1 MSPATRNDAD
11 SDFARRASRFL
22 RACRGQPVDTT
33 PAWIMRQA
41 GRYLPAYRATRARAG
56 DFLTLCKTPELA
68 CEVTLQPVEQ
78 IGVDAAI
85 IFADILIPVEAMG
98 VPLRF
103 AEGEGPRLRPV
114 RDAAAVAALRVPDPE
129 EHTGFVMEAIR
140 LAVRALDG
148 KVPVIGFAGAPWTVF
163 CYAVEGQ
170 TSRGYPT
177 ARRMLYEAPELAE
190 ALLDKLTDTTIA
202 YLLAQVRAGA
212 AAVQLFDSWA
222 GALGVEEYRRFSLPR
237 VRRIVET
244 VRAALRAVPGA
255 GGVPFI
261 YFCNE
266 GAALL
271 EDAATVGADVLG
283 VDYRLPLDAVRA
295 RLGDEPTLQGNLD
308 PLALFAPPDEIARR
322 AADVIRR
329 AGARHV
335 FNLGHG
341 ILPETPPEHA
351 IALVE
356 AVHHHGRR
364 SA

>member
-1 MSPATRNDAD
+1 MPLASDTD
-11 SDFARRASRFL
+11 SARRADRFL
-22 RACRGQPVDTT
+22 RACRGLPVDTT
-33 PAWIMRQA
+33 PVWIMRQA
-41 GRYLPAYRATRARAG
+41 GRYLPSYRATRARAG
-56 DFLTLCKTPELA
+56 DFLSLCKTPELA

-85 IFADILIPVEAMG
+85 IFSDILIPIEAMG

-114 RDAAAVAALRVPDPE
+114 RDGAAVAALRVPDPD

-140 LAVRALDG
+140 LTVRALDG

-177 ARRMLYEAPELAE
+177 ARRMLYEAPSLAE

-202 YLLAQVRAGA
+202 YLQAQVRAGA

-222 GALGVEEYRRFSLPR
+222 GALGVEEYLRFALPR
-237 VRRIVET
+237 VRRIVE
-244 VRAALRAVPGA
+244 ALRPS
-255 GGVPFI
+255 GVPFI

-271 EDAATVGADVLG
+271 EDAATAGADVLG
-283 VDYRLPLDAVRA
+283 VDYRLPLDAVRM
-295 RLGDEPTLQGNLD
+295 RLGDELTLQGNLD
-308 PLALFAPPDEIARR
+308 PIALFAPPDEIARR
-322 AADVIRR
+322 AAEVIRC
-329 AGARHV
+329 AGTRHV

-341 ILPETPPEHA
+341 IIPETPPEHA

-356 AVHHHGRR
+356 AVHHFGRR
-364 SA
+364 GA